1 MGKRSII
8 MIMSVLAVTGAVA
21 LAGLLGGCSSKPS
34 GTQGTATSSSASTA
48 AAGAAAASANGAA
61 GAGSAA
67 GTGTAGG
74 SGTTAPPV
82 AVAPQAPV
90 APEKSPPGDIP
101 DNQVFVPYT
110 PASGALSISV
120 PEGWSRKAEG
130 SKVTFTDKLNTIVL
144 TWAPAAS
151 APTVGGAKTATA
163 AQLAKTELAFQLV
176 GVKEAALSAGKA
188 VVLQYRENSAPSD
201 VTGKQYRLDVQRYQ
215 LFKNGEQADITLL
228 SPVGADNVDPW
239 RIVTRSFKWLR

>member
-1 MGKRSII
+1 MRRRNDFTIAT
-8 MIMSVLAVTGAVA
+8 VLAVAAMVA
-21 LAGLLGGCSSKPS
+21 LAGSLSGCSGKPS
-34 GTQGTATSSSASTA
+34 GAQGTATSSSASTA
-48 AAGAAAASANGAA
+48 AAGAAASGTGTPADGSSAGT
-61 GAGSAA
+61 GSAA
-67 GTGTAGG
+67 GTGA
-74 SGTTAPPV
+74 SAPPV
-82 AVAPQAPV
+82 AVAPQAAV

-144 TWAPAAS
+144 TWASATS
-151 APTVGGAKTATA
+151 APTVAGAKTATA